1 MSPRRRVHFGD
12 EPSESSTE
20 KEKVEILRPLL
31 TPSSEMSILDKRDLW
46 WQPKEFDAFLEDAK
60 ILATESRKFDSPND
74 DGCYAEVIRS
84 VYWSCEGSK
93 AKGPTRKQL
102 HKLSQWTKV
111 AHTRRG
117 LERVCVPGRFPYLF
131 HYEATCSYGECRT
144 SILCCIMT
152 CLFVCYTVEVG
163 VSRSRRKKDVI
174 RGVLRAQKKLQQNGS
189 QEDKDVL
196 LSMVSKTLTR
206 PARLFA
212 AVVGEAD
219 AHAVSGMLEKEHK
232 SWKNHAQQIESP
244 KTPLVKMSSLKFGA
258 RILRRA
264 SCNGTSKPV
273 SGTRERKRRRHSS
286 S

>member
-12 EPSESSTE
+12 ETSESSTA
-20 KEKVEILRPLL
+20 KEKVDILRPLL

-46 WQPKEFDAFLEDAK
+46 WQPNEFDAFLENAK
-60 ILATESRKFDSPND
+60 ILATESRRFDSPND

-93 AKGPTRKQL
+93 AKGPTRKQF
-102 HKLSQWTKV
+102 HKLSQWIKV
-111 AHTRRG
+111 ARTRRG
-117 LERVCVPGRFPYLF
+117 LERVCVP
-131 HYEATCSYGECRT
+131 E
-144 SILCCIMT
+144 I
-152 CLFVCYTVEVG
+152 G

-174 RGVLRAQKKLQQNGS
+174 RGVLRAQKKRQQNRS
-189 QEDKDVL
+189 QKDKDVL

-212 AVVGEAD
+212 AVMGEAD
-219 AHAVSGMLEKEHK
+219 AHAASGIFEKEHK
-232 SWKNHAQQIESP
+232 PRKNYAQQIESP
-244 KTPLVKMSSLKFGA
+244 KTPLVRMSSLKFGA

-264 SCNGTSKPV
+264 SCNDTSKQV
-273 SGTRERKRRRHSS
+273 SGARERKRRRHSS

>member
-12 EPSESSTE
+12 ETSESSTA
-20 KEKVEILRPLL
+20 KEKVDILRPLL

-46 WQPKEFDAFLEDAK
+46 WQPNEFDAFLENAK
-60 ILATESRKFDSPND
+60 ILATESRRFDSPND

-93 AKGPTRKQL
+93 AKGPTRKQF
-102 HKLSQWTKV
+102 HKLSQWIKV

-131 HYEATCSYGECRT
+131 HYEAPCSYAECRI
-144 SILCCIMT
+144 SILCCVMT
-152 CLFVCYTVEVG
+152 CLFVCYTVEIG

-174 RGVLRAQKKLQQNGS
+174 RGVLRAQKKLQQNRS

-212 AVVGEAD
+212 AVMGEAD
-219 AHAVSGMLEKEHK
+219 AHAASGIFEKEHK
-232 SWKNHAQQIESP
+232 PRKNYAQQIESP
-244 KTPLVKMSSLKFGA
+244 KTPLVRMSSLKFGA

-264 SCNGTSKPV
+264 SCNDTSKQV
-273 SGTRERKRRRHSS
+273 SGARERKRRRHSS